1 MTYILLGFSVAGL
14 SICAFIL
21 FFDQGRW
28 FPAFARRDQKKPT
41 KDLFTWTDQAD
52 PAATGAD
59 ETRAQEIGREER
71 LHIIP
76 ETRFTPLNDGETGGA
91 DVRFQWGKYTLRE
104 LEANFAAEIPSL
116 KNEPRRAR
124 LR

>member
-14 SICAFIL
+14 SVCAFFM

-28 FPAFARRDQKKPT
+28 LPAFARRDQEKPT
-41 KDLFTWTDQAD
+41 KDLFTWTDQVD
-52 PAATGAD
+52 SAATDAD
-59 ETRAQEIGREER
+59 ETRAQEIGRGER
-71 LHIIP
+71 LDIIL
-76 ETRFTPLNDGETGGA
+76 ETKFTPLNDGETGGA
-91 DVRFQWGKYTLRE
+91 DLRFQWGQYTLRE
-104 LEANFAAEIPSL
+104 LEANFAAEIPSP